1 MGFNMTIRAFIN
13 VVLILCSFVFLLFLG
28 GCTTE
33 REKTTQIR
41 DFDEIANDGVLTV
54 VTGYSPVSYFIYR
67 GQPMGYEYELLKR
80 LGESTGLEIELTVAR
95 DFDEMIRMLNNKEVD
110 LIAYNLTI
118 TQQRRQMVAF
128 TTPLNVTRQVLVQ
141 RKPES
146 WRRMRIHETE
156 RLLIRNPIELAGR
169 DVHVRRASSYLE
181 RMLNLQNE
189 IGEDINIIEA
199 ESGVTTEQLIR
210 MVAEREIDF
219 TVSDENIARLNQSYF
234 PILDINTPLSLPQQ
248 TAWAVRESSVALRD
262 SINSWLE
269 DFQTQTDYY
278 VIYNKYFE
286 NRRAFTRRIDSDLLF
301 SDGGKISLFDEL
313 IQTYSE
319 QIGWDWLLL
328 ASLIFQE
335 SQFNPD
341 ARSWAGAQGL
351 MQLMPRTANAHGA
364 TDPFDPEQSI
374 RAGVSF
380 IEWLNNYWSNHIEDE
395 NERIKFIL
403 GSYNVGHGHVQDAR
417 RLAREFGADPDVWDG
432 NVARFLLKKSQ
443 QEYYTHEVVRFG
455 YARGFEPVNYVNNI
469 LYIYNHYQSMA
480 HFRDESRRDDPALAV
495 D

>member
-1 MGFNMTIRAFIN
+1 MINRAYFRVI
-13 VVLILCSFVFLLFLG
+13 LIFCSFVILLLSG

-33 REKTTQIR
+33 REKTTPVR
-41 DFDEIANDGVLTV
+41 DFEDIANDGVLTV

-146 WRRMRIHETE
+146 WRRMRIHEIE
-156 RLLIRNPIELAGR
+156 RLLVRNPIELAGR
-169 DVHVRRASSYLE
+169 DVYVRRASSYLE

-248 TAWAVRESSVALRD
+248 TGWAVREHSVALRD
-262 SINSWLE
+262 SINAWLE
-269 DFQTQTDYY
+269 VFQTQTDYY

-301 SDGGKISLFDEL
+301 SDGGKISPFDEL
-313 IQTYSE
+313 IQSYSE
-319 QIGWDWLLL
+319 TIGWDWLLL

-341 ARSWAGAQGL
+341 ARSWAGAEGL

-374 RAGVSF
+374 RAGVNF

-417 RLAREFGADPDVWDG
+417 RLAREFGANPNVWDD

-469 LYIYNHYQSMA
+469 LYIYNHYKSMA
-480 HFRDESRRDDPALAV
+480 QFRDDSQRDDPALAV